1 GDEGR
6 VVQTLG
12 AVPIE
17 LGVDGVGLGAVQVRA
32 RGLEGGIGRN
42 RVGFRRLHGRAIEID
57 VGQRLHVLKL
67 RQQLS
72 LLYAVAFLDVQ
83 LDDPAHGIGSDVR
96 VGLGLDFTRGADH
109 RSQVLFL
116 RFSGL
121 YRHQVLL
128 AFVNGD
134 GDDDAESQR
143 RANSDQHFLPGL
155 HDEVFLTIL
164 PSQPP
169 RRRTALKFP
178 ARPPWVLVWNGENAP
193 QLRMNSYVQTSRKV
207 PDFQHRPGYGGG
219 DLRRNSLYRAAHR
232 RCGSGAGPT
241 KRS

>member
-1 GDEGR
+1 
-6 VVQTLG
+6 
-12 AVPIE
+12 
-17 LGVDGVGLGAVQVRA
+17 
-32 RGLEGGIGRN
+32 
-42 RVGFRRLHGRAIEID
+42 
-57 VGQRLHVLKL
+57 LKL
-67 RQQLS
+67 TSANGCTFSSCAQLS

-207 PDFQHRPGYGGG
+207 PDFQHRPGYGGET
-219 DLRRNSLYRAAHR
+219 
-232 RCGSGAGPT
+232 CGAIHYIAPHIVAAGPAPGR
-241 KRS
+241 RSGHCPNSVPTLFDLCRASARPQDADS